1 MRKKYNIALND
12 VDYAVVRH
20 EVINGVKNK
29 VWMCPFYRK
38 WNGMLYGCYC
48 VKAHKKF
55 PSYARTSVLG

>member
-29 VWMCPFYRK
+29 VWTCPFYRK
-38 WNGMLYGCYC
+38 WNGMLYGCC
-48 VKAHKKF
+48 SCQRIQERLK
-55 PSYARTSVLG
+55 